1 MTDDAHWEET
11 LRALGAYLRNL
22 ETAAPA
28 PRGSLKKA
36 QKFLDQG
43 VREVRQEIR
52 RQEELRSR
60 RVKGPRSPAA
70 KIRYTIAVSRRG
82 EALSEHRA
90 SNSPIRCPRHV
101 YDAVAAALAEA
112 GEPLAFP
119 DLRDRA
125 DRLLNGDYREHELRV
140 ALRAWVAHD
149 LVEHAQTRFGPKGP
163 RSRFKAAARRLWRE
177 LKEQSTGC
185 SA

>member
-11 LRALGAYLRNL
+11 LRALGAYLRDL
-22 ETAAPA
+22 ETAAPP
-28 PRGSLKKA
+28 PRGSLRKA
-36 QKFLDQG
+36 QEILDQG

-60 RVKGPRSPAA
+60 RVKGPRSPSARV
-70 KIRYTIAVSRRG
+70 RYRIADSRRG

-119 DLRDRA
+119 ALASAVESRIKA
-125 DRLLNGDYREHELRV
+125 DYREHELRV

-149 LVEHAQTRFGPKGP
+149 LVEHAQTQFRPKGP
-163 RSRFKAAARRLWRE
+163 RSRFQTAARRLWRQ

-185 SA
+185 ST